1 MSYRPSDNIYQV
13 ALSYGVGYLQPSAIL
28 GAEELSTQALNII
41 GVTQNPTTGADMVY
55 DGLVQSSNGPGS
67 SPNGD
72 NGNVK
77 DPSKLFYG
85 TQMMYIFLR
94 LHHIIY
100 IRLCLARQLAKSESS
115 RSIISHPLAYLEE
128 ASDDEGEKT
137 GEVLDAQGHP
147 LVGKAGVN
155 RYNVYLSQLYA
166 LVSGTIDV
174 TR

>member
-1 MSYRPSDNIYQV
+1 LSYRPSDNIYQV

-41 GVTQNPTTGADMVY
+41 GV
-55 DGLVQSSNGPGS
+55 
-67 SPNGD
+67 
-72 NGNVK
+72 
-77 DPSKLFYG
+77 